1 MGMNQVLQQSC
12 VTASPTPPLVFRPR
26 WEGAPLSQERS
37 SMLGWWPCIYGF
49 PLLQQAL
56 CEDGTGLVTILYNCQ
71 SNSYIVGVEAVFSLF
86 CPCRRTM
93 TNHLYLEWNHAEYYA
108 ANIYCLW
115 CSVIKDRR
123 YLYSLSQN
131 WWDTCMV
138 SLFQHF
144 PMEIGGCFDEGAKS
158 GHIPGWNM

>member
-1 MGMNQVLQQSC
+1 
-12 VTASPTPPLVFRPR
+12 
-26 WEGAPLSQERS
+26 
-37 SMLGWWPCIYGF
+37 MLGWWPCIYGF

-71 SNSYIVGVEAVFSLF
+71 SNSYRVGVEAVFSLF

-115 CSVIKDRR
+115 CSVIKERR

-138 SLFQHF
+138 SLFNISQWKSVDVLMKAQKVATFPAEICSFVLCALWSLQHG
-144 PMEIGGCFDEGAKS
+144 EVCLWALIWSTHCYKL
-158 GHIPGWNM
+158 